1 MGVVGRRGDRQY
13 PADRLDPVGLA
24 VIVDDGDHGFE
35 RRSSSAIAKY
45 ADALRRISFACRS
58 SRTSRSSA
66 LIRSCS
72 VVVGPARSPWSR
84 SACRTHLRKVSAV
97 QPIFAA
103 IEPIADHC
111 EAWSPPWSS
120 TIRTARCRTSG
131 ENRFEVFFVMA
142 PPSQGSEPPAN
153 PARFTQYRPAQTQAL

>member
-1 MGVVGRRGDRQY
+1 M
-13 PADRLDPVGLA
+13 L
-24 VIVDDGDHGFE
+24 VDDGDHGLE

-45 ADALRRISFACRS
+45 ADALRRISLAWRS
-58 SRTSRSSA
+58 SRTSRSSV

-72 VVVGPARSPWSR
+72 AVVGPARSPWAR
-84 SACRTHLRKVSAV
+84 SACRTPLRKVSVV

-103 IEPIADHC
+103 IEPMADHC

-131 ENRFEVFFVMA
+131 ENRFEVFLVMA
-142 PPSQGSEPPAN
+142 PPSQWLECPAN
-153 PARFTQYRPAQTQAL
+153 PGRFREARHNMLHRLHPHAD